1 MNATAWAGQLA
12 APLALVA
19 GLLTCFWG
27 YRILKI
33 TLGITGFIV
42 GMAAGSSF
50 GLSVAPGNDAVALI
64 CGLVAGV
71 IGAALCVWLFFLG
84 VFLLGASTGAIVGA
98 AICSA
103 AAIQPQPIILIVVS
117 IVFGLV
123 ALALQKF
130 MIILSTGFG
139 GSYLITAGILH
150 FITGVQDV
158 SPPWFSHLQ
167 TGSAGLL
174 GYIALAF
181 WIILG
186 VSGVSFQ
193 YRGTKTADKPAH
205 RETQVA

>member
-33 TLGITGFIV
+33 TLGITGFIF
-42 GMAAGSSF
+42 GIAAGSSF
-50 GLSVAPGNDAVALI
+50 GLSVAPGNDVVALI

-117 IVFGLV
+117 IVFGLI

-130 MIILSTGFG
+130 MIILSTAFG
-139 GSYLITAGILH
+139 GSYLVTAGILH
-150 FITGVQDV
+150 FITGAQTA
-158 SPPWFSHLQ
+158 SPPWLSHLQ
-167 TGSAGLL
+167 PGSAGLL
-174 GYIALAF
+174 GYAALAF

-186 VSGVSFQ
+186 VCGVSVQ
-193 YRGTKTADKPAH
+193 YHGTKTTDKSAH
-205 RETQVA
+205 RETQAA

>member
-33 TLGITGFIV
+33 TLGITGFLV
-42 GMAAGSSF
+42 GMAAGSSL
-50 GLSVAPGNDAVALI
+50 GLSMAPGNDTVALI

-130 MIILSTGFG
+130 MIILSTAFG

-150 FITGVQDV
+150 FITGVRDV

-167 TGSAGLL
+167 PGSAGLL
-174 GYIALAF
+174 GYAALAF

-193 YRGTKTADKPAH
+193 YHGTKPTDKAAP

>member
-12 APLALVA
+12 PPLALVA

-33 TLGITGFIV
+33 TLGITGFIF
-42 GMAAGSSF
+42 GIAAGSSF

-84 VFLLGASTGAIVGA
+84 VFLLGASSGAIVGA

-117 IVFGLV
+117 IVFGLI

-130 MIILSTGFG
+130 MIILSTAFG

-150 FITGVQDV
+150 FITGAQTA
-158 SPPWFSHLQ
+158 SPPWLSHLQ
-167 TGSAGLL
+167 PGSAGLL
-174 GYIALAF
+174 GYAALAF

-186 VSGVSFQ
+186 VCGVSVQ
-193 YRGTKTADKPAH
+193 YHGTKTADKPAH
-205 RETQVA
+205 RETQAA